1 MVDVLS
7 VRGCWHPGLVNVDG
21 YLARLGLDGRPA
33 PTLATLIDLHRRH
46 LRALPYENLAAML
59 GRPDPV
65 DPVATLD
72 RIAAGG
78 NAGYCFHHNGA
89 FAAVLRELGYHVRHL
104 RGHVWSTPAQRAVPE
119 LNHLV
124 LVVSGLP
131 DPASPDGRWWPD
143 LGLGDG
149 FRDPLPLTAGPHRS
163 AWFRYAIED
172 LDDAG
177 WTFRHD
183 ARGSF
188 TAIDIEDRAPSP
200 DEMAAAHAALSRPPG
215 RFTRTLVVQQV
226 TTAGITTVRGRTL
239 THDRPTGPASTRL
252 ESYSAWRGALASLNV
267 ALDGVSDADLR
278 SLHDRQA

>member
-33 PTLATLIDLHRRH
+33 PTVATLIDLHRRH

-104 RGHVWSTPAQRAVPE
+104 RGHVWSTPAQRAAPE

-131 DPASPDGRWWPD
+131 DP
-143 LGLGDG
+143 
-149 FRDPLPLTAGPHRS
+149 
-163 AWFRYAIED
+163 
-172 LDDAG
+172 
-177 WTFRHD
+177 
-183 ARGSF
+183 GSF

-226 TTAGITTVRGRTL
+226 TTDGITTLRGRTL
-239 THDRPTGPASTRL
+239 THDGPAGPASTRL
-252 ESYSAWRGALASLNV
+252 ESYSAWRGALAGLNV
-267 ALDGVSDADLR
+267 ALDGVSNADLR

>member
-1 MVDVLS
+1 MS
-7 VRGCWHPGLVNVDG
+7 VDG

-46 LRALPYENLAAML
+46 LDTLPYENLAAVL

-65 DPVATLD
+65 DPAATLD

-89 FAAVLRELGYHVRHL
+89 FGAVLQELGYHVRQL
-104 RGHVWSTPAQRAVPE
+104 RGHVWNTPVQRAVPE

-124 LVVSGLP
+124 LVVAGLP
-131 DPASPDGRWWPD
+131 DTASPDGLWWPD

-149 FRDPLPLTAGPHRS
+149 FRDPLPLTEGTHRS
-163 AWFRYAIED
+163 AWSSYAIEC

-188 TAIDIEDRAPSP
+188 TAIDITASPPSAE
-200 DEMAAAHAALSRPPG
+200 EMAAAHAALSRPPG
-215 RFTRTLVVQQV
+215 RFTRTLVVQHL
-226 TTAGITTVRGRTL
+226 TAADGITTLRGRALSHSSPSGVTSAVL
-239 THDRPTGPASTRL
+239 DSY
-252 ESYSAWRGALASLNV
+252 ESWREALASLNI
-267 ALDGVSDADLR
+267 ALRGVSEADLR
-278 SLHDRQA
+278 SLYDRQAQPA